1 MNKSACQVYIHLEW
15 WLVSIK
21 AAHPVTLCSC
31 CKIEVLHTYKS
42 TLYEKL
48 LKPLAS
54 LVNCMKTNF
63 YLCPASVDEIP
74 WSVAIQMKATVQY
87 FSFSFLFFFF
97 TLYKLKLFP
106 LLSVKVKFK
115 SLLKSVILH
124 IFPTY
129 FFLGTELR
137 HRVWTWV
144 WN

>member
-1 MNKSACQVYIHLEW
+1 MNENACQVYIHLEW

-31 CKIEVLHTYKS
+31 FKIEVLLTYKS
-42 TLYEKL
+42 TLHEKL

-97 TLYKLKLFP
+97 FNAVQSSSNFWVWKWNLRVFWNLLFSTYFP
-106 LLSVKVKFK
+106 
-115 SLLKSVILH
+115 H
-124 IFPTY
+124 I

-144 WN
+144 WT